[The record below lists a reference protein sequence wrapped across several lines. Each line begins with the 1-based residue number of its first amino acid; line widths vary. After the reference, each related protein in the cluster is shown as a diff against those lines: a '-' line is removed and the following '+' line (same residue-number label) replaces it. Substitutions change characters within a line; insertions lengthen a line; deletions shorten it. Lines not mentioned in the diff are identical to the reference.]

1 MTPMPLWGPLL
12 LPWVLAAVLA
22 FLDGRRAW
30 VAWLGIATLAATLVC
45 TALLLP
51 QAWSEHPPEFV
62 TGGWPV
68 GVGIRLRADALSIV
82 YALVSTAVLLGTL
95 VYEHV
100 AGGITSRSFPSLVV
114 FLGAGLTGV
123 FFTSDAFNFYVFF
136 ELAMT
141 SAFALASYGEQ
152 PRHLR
157 AAFTFVVVNL
167 MGSTLFLTAVVMLYL
182 TTGTLD
188 MQSIVAWGQAH
199 DPHALVVPGT
209 LLLCAFGVK
218 LGFFPFHF
226 WAPAVYRDAGP
237 TVAAL
242 LAGALANIGSYGLI
256 RFGADVMPQVVE
268 RGRPLLEV
276 LGAASILYGSVLALS
291 RRDTREVLAYASIT
305 QAGLII
311 AALGL
316 GGREGLSAAVALALA
331 GSVDKTALFL
341 AQDRG
346 GERAR
351 RAYSVAAFSTAG
363 VPPTAGFWSK
373 AWLLRAALERGHP
386 LLAGLVVLA
395 SVLSLLALFRA
406 YQREQWLREGAALH
420 RGTGAVVFAL
430 SLALVA
436 TGLWP
441 EPLLRAGRAAVAGLG
456 VRR

>member
-1 MTPMPLWGPLL
+1 MPLWGPLL
-12 LPWVLAAVLA
+12 LPWVLGAVLA

-30 VAWLGIATLAATLVC
+30 VAWLAIAGLAGTLVC
-45 TALLLP
+45 TAWLLP
-51 QAWSEHPPEFV
+51 QAWSAQAPQFV
-62 TGGWPV
+62 TGDWPV
-68 GVGIRLRADALSIV
+68 GVGIRLRADPLSIV
-82 YALVSTAVLLGTL
+82 FALVSTAVLLGTL
-95 VYEHV
+95 AYEHV

-114 FLGAGLTGV
+114 FMGAGLTGV

-141 SAFALASYGEQ
+141 SAFALASYGEK
-152 PRHLR
+152 PRNLR

-167 MGSTLFLTAVVMLYL
+167 MGSTLFLSAVVMLYL

-188 MQSIVAWGQAH
+188 MLSISAWGQAG
-199 DPHALVVPGT
+199 PPFALLVPGT

-242 LAGALANIGSYGLI
+242 LAGALANIGSYGLL
-256 RFGADVMPQVVE
+256 RFGADVMPQVLAQA
-268 RGRPLLEV
+268 RPLLEP

-291 RRDTREVLAYASIT
+291 RRETREVLARVIA

-311 AALGL
+311 AALSL
-316 GGREGLSAAVALALA
+316 AGREGLCAAVALALA

-373 AWLLRAALERGHP
+373 AWLLRAALEQGHVW
-386 LLAGLVVLA
+386 LAGLVVLA
-395 SVLSLLALFRA
+395 SALSLLALFRA
-406 YQREQWLREGAALH
+406 YQRERWLREGAALH
-420 RGTGAVVFAL
+420 RGTGAVVYAL
-430 SLALVA
+430 SLALIA
-436 TGLWP
+436 AGLWP
-441 EPLLRAGRAAVAGLG
+441 EPLLRAGRDAIQGLET
-456 VRR
+456 RP

>member
-1 MTPMPLWGPLL
+1 MPLWGPLL
-12 LPWVLAAVLA
+12 LPWVLGVVLA

-30 VAWLGIATLAATLVC
+30 VAWLAIAGLAGTLVC
-45 TALLLP
+45 TVWLLP
-51 QAWSEHPPEFV
+51 QAWSAQAPQFV
-62 TGGWPV
+62 TGDWPV
-68 GVGIRLRADALSIV
+68 GVGIRLRADQLSIV
-82 YALVSTAVLLGTL
+82 FALVSTAVLLGTL

-100 AGGITSRSFPSLVV
+100 AGGITSRSFPALVV
-114 FLGAGLTGV
+114 FMGAGLTGV

-141 SAFALASYGEQ
+141 SAFALASYGEK
-152 PRHLR
+152 PRNLR

-167 MGSTLFLTAVVMLYL
+167 MGSSLFLTAVVMLYL

-188 MQSIVAWGQAH
+188 MLSIIAWGQAGE
-199 DPHALVVPGT
+199 PFALLVPGT

-242 LAGALANIGSYGLI
+242 LAGALANIGSYGLL
-256 RFGADVMPQVVE
+256 RFGVDVMPQVLAQA
-268 RGRPLLEV
+268 RPLLEV
-276 LGAASILYGSVLALS
+276 LGATSILYGSVLALS

-311 AALGL
+311 AALSL
-316 GGREGLSAAVALALA
+316 DGREGLCAAVALALA

-373 AWLLRAALERGHP
+373 AWLLRAALEQGHAW
-386 LLAGLVVLA
+386 LAGLVVLA
-395 SVLSLLALFRA
+395 SALSLLALFRA
-406 YQREQWLREGAALH
+406 YQRERWLKEGAALH
-420 RGTGAVVFAL
+420 RGTGAVVYAL
-430 SLALVA
+430 SLALIA

-441 EPLLRAGRAAVAGLG
+441 EPLLRAGRDAIQGLG
-456 VRR
+456 SLP

>member
-1 MTPMPLWGPLL
+1 MPLWGPLL
-12 LPWVLAAVLA
+12 LPWVLGIVLA

-30 VAWLGIATLAATLVC
+30 VAWLGILGLAGTLVC
-45 TALLLP
+45 TLWLLP
-51 QAWSEHPPEFV
+51 QAWSTPPPQLV
-62 TGGWPV
+62 TGDWPV
-68 GVGIRLRADALSIV
+68 GVGIRLRVDQLSIV
-82 YALVSTAVLLGTL
+82 FALVSTAVLLGTL

-100 AGGITSRSFPSLVV
+100 AGGITSRSFPALVV
-114 FLGAGLTGV
+114 FLGAGLIGV

-141 SAFALASYGEQ
+141 AAFALASYGEK
-152 PRHLR
+152 PKNLR

-188 MQSIVAWGQAH
+188 MQSIIAWGQAGE
-199 DPHALVVPGT
+199 PYALAVPGT

-242 LAGALANIGSYGLI
+242 LAGALANIGSYGLV
-256 RFGADVMPQVVE
+256 RFGADVLPQVL
-268 RGRPLLEV
+268 GMSRPLLEV

-291 RRDTREVLAYASIT
+291 RRDTREVLAYMSIT

-311 AALGL
+311 SALGL
-316 GGREGLSAAVALALA
+316 DGREGLCAAVALALA

-373 AWLLRAALERGHP
+373 AWLLRAALEAGHP
-386 LLAGLVVLA
+386 LMAGLVVMA

-406 YQREQWLREGAALH
+406 YQREPWLRQGAALH
-420 RGTGAVVFAL
+420 RGTGAVVYAL
-430 SLALVA
+430 SLALIVV
-436 TGLWP
+436 GLWP
-441 EPLLRAGRAAVAGLG
+441 EPLLRAGRDAIQGLG
-456 VRR
+456 SLP